1 MNICIKVLVL
11 VVIVFISLGKYL
23 GVKFWRNANQN
34 HNKVSPHTSQKGYH
48 QNSTNN
54 KCWRG
59 CGKRESYRTVGGN
72 VNWCSHYGEQYGG
85 DVVQSLSCIGML
97 VFHVQQCTR
106 ILFPWNF
113 PGKNTRVGCHFHLQ
127 GIFPTQ
133 GSNPYLLHC
142 RWFPALQVDSLPLMH
157 QGMEVL

>member
-1 MNICIKVLVL
+1 MVNSPTKLAQTGTQTHNPAPSRTTELYARWNMDWETLKVSGGLLRQSWWVWREREKRNENERGAMNICIKVLVL

-59 CGKRESYRTVGGN
+59 CGKRESYCTVGGN

-85 DVVQSLSCIGML
+85 DVV
-97 VFHVQQCTR
+97 
-106 ILFPWNF
+106 
-113 PGKNTRVGCHFHLQ
+113 
-127 GIFPTQ
+127 
-133 GSNPYLLHC
+133 
-142 RWFPALQVDSLPLMH
+142 
-157 QGMEVL
+157 